1 MYGFIICFSFCGS
14 TLNIS
19 LFLYNNKMNVIGD
32 FDVNDINIIEKLNIL
47 NKDDDIYAINKEII
61 NILTYEEKE
70 FMKNL
75 LKLFKNDNLKRKLWK
90 LSDEEYDYFI
100 ENEYNIQIQKSKNNN
115 TIYGVKLLED
125 EKLWFYT
132 MGM

>member
-1 MYGFIICFSFCGS
+1 
-14 TLNIS
+14 
-19 LFLYNNKMNVIGD
+19 MNVIGD

-47 NKDDDIYAINKEII
+47 NIDDDIYAINKEII

-100 ENEYNIQIQKSKNNN
+100 ENEYNVEIQKSKDNN
-115 TIYGVKLLED
+115 TIYGIKLLED
-125 EKLWFYT
+125 NKLWFYT
-132 MGM
+132 IGM

>member
-1 MYGFIICFSFCGS
+1 
-14 TLNIS
+14 
-19 LFLYNNKMNVIGD
+19 MNVIGD

-47 NKDDDIYAINKEII
+47 
-61 NILTYEEKE
+61 
-70 FMKNL
+70 
-75 LKLFKNDNLKRKLWK
+75 KLFKNDNLKRKLWK
-90 LSDEEYDYFI
+90 LSDGEYDYFI

>member
-1 MYGFIICFSFCGS
+1 
-14 TLNIS
+14 
-19 LFLYNNKMNVIGD
+19 MNVIGD

-47 NKDDDIYAINKEII
+47 NIDDDIYAINKEII

>member
-1 MYGFIICFSFCGS
+1 
-14 TLNIS
+14 
-19 LFLYNNKMNVIGD
+19 MNVIGD

-47 NKDDDIYAINKEII
+47 NKDNDIYAINKEII

>member
-1 MYGFIICFSFCGS
+1 
-14 TLNIS
+14 
-19 LFLYNNKMNVIGD
+19 MNVIGD
-32 FDVNDINIIEKLNIL
+32 FDVNDININDKLNIL
-47 NKDDDIYAINKEII
+47 NKDNDIYAINKETI
-61 NILTYEEKE
+61 NILTYKEKE

-75 LKLFKNDNLKRKLWK
+75 LKLFINDNLKRKLWK
-90 LSDEEYDYFI
+90 LSDGEYDYFI
-100 ENEYNIQIQKSKNNN
+100 ENEYNIEIQKSKNNN

>member
-1 MYGFIICFSFCGS
+1 
-14 TLNIS
+14 
-19 LFLYNNKMNVIGD
+19 MNVIGD

-61 NILTYEEKE
+61 NILTYEEKD

-115 TIYGVKLLED
+115 TIYGIKLLED

-132 MGM
+132 MGI

>member
-1 MYGFIICFSFCGS
+1 
-14 TLNIS
+14 
-19 LFLYNNKMNVIGD
+19 MNVIGD

-61 NILTYEEKE
+61 NILTYEEKD

-90 LSDEEYDYFI
+90 LSDREYDYFI